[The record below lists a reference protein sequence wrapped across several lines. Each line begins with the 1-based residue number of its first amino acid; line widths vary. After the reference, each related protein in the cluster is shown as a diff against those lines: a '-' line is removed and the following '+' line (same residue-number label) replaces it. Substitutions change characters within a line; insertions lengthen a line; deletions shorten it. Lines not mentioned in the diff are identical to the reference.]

1 MFRQLTNYKLVD
13 GERVQNSMS
22 LSLSRD
28 AHTREDRERSS
39 ERKERIRANF
49 IEFRMKIPP
58 PLFAFE
64 GRIWPKERES
74 NYATCGGKFRYRSK
88 CSFSSE
94 TRASGGNGFA
104 PREPHPIEL
113 KNDAR
118 GGGGVGG

>member
-1 MFRQLTNYKLVD
+1 
-13 GERVQNSMS
+13 
-22 LSLSRD
+22 
-28 AHTREDRERSS
+28 
-39 ERKERIRANF
+39 
-49 IEFRMKIPP
+49 MKIPP